1 MTLEWSLAGGGNGG
15 SVLARAAGVRDSY
28 LAESR
33 ATYIA
38 GGAVL
43 KGVFEFTGPTEINCE
58 LEGELVVTGDL
69 VVGAE
74 AEIRANIFADTVTI
88 NGTVYGD
95 IRAEKLVAA
104 SHSAL
109 VIGNILS
116 PKLDFKEGS
125 FFRGRCWMSEEAV
138 RAVKTVDVQSRGE
151 VQGKKVE
158 NG

>member
-1 MTLEWSLAGGGNGG
+1 MTLEWSLAGGDNAG
-15 SVLARAAGVRDSY
+15 SVLSRAAGLRDSSRDNS
-28 LAESR
+28 LGESR

-38 GGAVL
+38 SGAAL
-43 KGVFEFTGPTEINCE
+43 KGVFEFTRRTEINCD
-58 LEGELVVTGDL
+58 LEGELVVNGDL

-88 NGTVYGD
+88 HGTVYGD

-104 SHSAL
+104 SHGA
-109 VIGNILS
+109 VVVGNILS

-125 FFRGRCWMSEEAV
+125 FFRGRCWMSED
-138 RAVKTVDVQSRGE
+138 AVKKTVKTEE
-151 VQGKKVE
+151 VESKKVE